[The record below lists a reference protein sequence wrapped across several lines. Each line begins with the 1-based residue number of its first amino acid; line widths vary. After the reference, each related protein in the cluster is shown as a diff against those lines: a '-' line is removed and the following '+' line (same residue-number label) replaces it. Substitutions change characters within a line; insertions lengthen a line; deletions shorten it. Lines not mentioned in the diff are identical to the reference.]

1 MADRIVCPTRI
12 TFSPLPWRRGE
23 DKGEEFEPGTVF
35 AATLTLPLSLR
46 KGEATKKK
54 LIYEQSLNIEL

>member
-12 TFSPLPWRRGE
+12 MFSRLPWRMGE

-35 AATLTLPLSLR
+35 DETLTLPSPFGRERRPKNSLSMNNL
-46 KGEATKKK
+46 
-54 LIYEQSLNIEL
+54 

>member
-1 MADRIVCPTRI
+1 M
-12 TFSPLPWRRGE
+12 FSPLPWRRGE

-35 AATLTLPLSLR
+35 AETLTLPLSLR

-54 LIYEQSLNIEL
+54 LIYEQSPNIEL